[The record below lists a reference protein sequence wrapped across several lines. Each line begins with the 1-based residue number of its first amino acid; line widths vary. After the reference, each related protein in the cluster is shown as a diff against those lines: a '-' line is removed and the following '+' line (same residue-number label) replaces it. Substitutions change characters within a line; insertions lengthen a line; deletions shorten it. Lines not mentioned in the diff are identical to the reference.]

1 MPSFAV
7 RFEKVSFSYPGQRY
21 DGKQPVSVLQDFSL
35 DIEAGKIVCLFGPNG
50 CGKSTVLRLCA
61 GLLKPDAG
69 VLRVADGSPGTGDVG
84 YIPQAFRES
93 LMPWL
98 HNLDNIAFPLYM
110 NGMPKEA
117 ARKKGAATAAELS
130 DELPLT
136 RYPHEVSTGQQQM
149 VSLARALVRSPSIM
163 LADEPFSAL
172 DFQSRREMHDVFHRV
187 LKPDSGIAALIVT
200 HSIDDAVHIGD
211 QVVVTTRNPMEIVD
225 VVNIDEPRPRT
236 QDFKRSQRYFDC
248 LQKISG
254 IFLTANA

>member
-1 MPSFAV
+1 MSNVAV

-35 DIEAGKIVCLFGPNG
+35 EIEAGKIVCLFGPNG
-50 CGKSTVLRLCA
+50 CGKSTVLRLGA
-61 GLLKPDAG
+61 GLLKPDNGSLHVAN
-69 VLRVADGSPGTGDVG
+69 LRPGTGDVG

-110 NGMPKEA
+110 TGTAKES
-117 ARKKGAATAAELS
+117 ARAKGAAVAKELT
-130 DELPLT
+130 DELPLK
-136 RYPHEVSTGQQQM
+136 RYPHEVSTGQQQV
-149 VSLARALVRSPSIM
+149 VSLARALVRSPSIL

-187 LKPDSGIAALIVT
+187 LKPDSGITALIVT
-200 HSIDDAVHIGD
+200 HSIDDAVHMGD
-211 QVVVTTRNPMEIVD
+211 QVVITTRNPMMIAD
-225 VVNIDEPRPRT
+225 VVNIDEPRPRA
-236 QDFKRSQRYFDC
+236 QDFKKSQRYFDR
-248 LQKISG
+248 LQTISG

>member
-1 MPSFAV
+1 MSSVAV
-7 RFEKVSFSYPGQRY
+7 RFEKVSFSYPGQGY
-21 DGKQPVSVLQDFSL
+21 DSKQPVGVLQNFSL

-61 GLLKPDAG
+61 GLLKPDNG
-69 VLRVADGSPGTGDVG
+69 SLHVASGPPGTGDVG

-110 NGMPKEA
+110 TGTAKES
-117 ARKKGAATAAELS
+117 ARAKGTEVAKELA
-130 DELPLT
+130 DELPLK

-149 VSLARALVRSPSIM
+149 VSLARALVRSPSIL

-187 LKPDSGIAALIVT
+187 LKPDSGITALIVT
-200 HSIDDAVHIGD
+200 HSIDDAVHMGD
-211 QVVVTTRNPMEIVD
+211 HVVITTRNPMTIVD
-225 VVNIDEPRPRT
+225 VVSIGEPRPRT
-236 QDFKRSQRYFDC
+236 QDFKKSQRYFDR